1 MGVHVARMVD
11 SIFTTRV
18 VIRIPLCFLLLL
30 LGLKEDSEIFRE
42 WQFIKSLGLLWIQKA
57 FHHISFG
64 DYLWFWGLN
73 TSCTQ
78 EQRWDEQA
86 ALTNTRET
94 HCLKTSQ
101 NICSYHSSREDE
113 TFNPS
118 PTGRKQV
125 RSQVSIWNERE
136 SIVTW

>member
-1 MGVHVARMVD
+1 MVD

-30 LGLKEDSEIFRE
+30 LGLKEDSEIFRV

-57 FHHISFG
+57 FHHISSG

-86 ALTNTRET
+86 AQTNTRVT
-94 HCLKTSQ
+94 HCLWKLLRISVQ
-101 NICSYHSSREDE
+101 YHSSREDE
-113 TFNPS
+113 IFKPS

-125 RSQVSIWNERE
+125 RSQVSIWDKRE
-136 SIVTW
+136 SVVT